1 MRRANRRCKQQ
12 IFTDGEVFVEGVLL
26 GHITDVVLQDVEI
39 LIERLA
45 VEDDI
50 SAGWLELT
58 GEHSH
63 QRALSRTARAHHAN
77 KLATRDAKRDS
88 LKTNLAF
95 AKTVRDFVYL
105 ESANDV
111 AFFLDDSFRKVAPQN
126 LSDIDSNRIAVPKL
140 RRRAHSLVAHH
151 DRPVRFND
159 LQNAHALVVVAEN
172 LQHDITA
179 RTRRQQNIVSLKPA
193 RVVRHQIFRF
203 GGLELKS
210 AAQGASTPAQIA
222 QIHFAV
228 VVENDPVLE
237 RGLDLC
243 AGFQSDSVEFGIHI
257 PQRLHSYVQ
266 SEGDPQRAFTRS
278 RAFQFHFI
286 RFLVHT
292 DENLWKRNVLLG
304 VEILCQLLVAEHLV
318 AYQNALARINSAEA
332 AAHQWSP
339 AHRDVLAAVIFQQ
352 NQIVIAKR
360 HQVIGFAEILEN
372 YICLAIWSERQRFQ
386 GGGAMLIDRGVRVL

>member
-26 GHITDVVLQDVEI
+26 GHITDVLLQDVEI
-39 LIERLA
+39 LIERLS

-63 QRALSRTARAHHAN
+63 QRALSRTARAHDTN
-77 KLATRDAKRDS
+77 ELATRDAKRNS

-95 AKTVRDFVYL
+95 AKTVRDSVHL
-105 ESANDV
+105 EGPNDV

-126 LSDIDSNRIAVPKL
+126 LSDIDSNRIAVLEL
-140 RRRAHSLVAHH
+140 RRRAHGVVAHH
-151 DRPVRFND
+151 DRPIRFND

-179 RTRRQQNIVSLKPA
+179 RARRQQNIVSLESA
-193 RVVRHQIFRF
+193 RVIRYEIFRF
-203 GGLELKS
+203 GSFELEP

-222 QIHFAV
+222 QIHLAV
-228 VVENDPVLE
+228 VMENDPVLE

-243 AGFQSDSVEFGIHI
+243 AGFQSDSVELGIHI
-257 PQRLHSYVQ
+257 PQRLHSHVQ
-266 SEGDPQRAFTRS
+266 SEGNPQRAFTRS

-286 RFLVHT
+286 RLLVHT
-292 DENLWKRNVLLG
+292 DENLWERNVLLG
-304 VEILCQLLVAEHLV
+304 VEILRQFLVAEHLI
-318 AYQNALARINSAEA
+318 AHQNALAWINSAKTP
-332 AAHQWSP
+332 AHQWSP

-352 NQIVIAKR
+352 NQIVITKR
-360 HQVIGFAEILEN
+360 HQVIAFAEVLE
-372 YICLAIWSERQRFQ
+372 YYVCLTVRPERQRFQ
-386 GGGAMLIDRGVRVL
+386 GGRAMLIDRRVRVL

>member
-26 GHITDVVLQDVEI
+26 GHITDVLLQDVEI

-45 VEDDI
+45 IEDDI

-63 QRALSRTARAHHAN
+63 QRALSRTARAHDTN
-77 KLATRDAKRDS
+77 ELATRDGKRNS

-95 AKTVRDFVYL
+95 AKTVRDFVHL
-105 ESANDV
+105 ESATDV

-126 LSDIDSNRIAVPKL
+126 LSDIDSNRIAVLEL
-140 RRRAHSLVAHH
+140 RRRAHSLASHH
-151 DRPVRFND
+151 DRPIRFND
-159 LQNAHALVVVAEN
+159 LQDTHALIVVAEN
-172 LQHDITA
+172 LQYHIAA
-179 RTRRQQNIVSLKPA
+179 RARRQQNIVSFEPA
-193 RVVRHQIFRF
+193 RVIRNQIFRF
-203 GGLELKS
+203 GGLELEAS
-210 AAQGASTPAQIA
+210 AQGASTPAQIA
-222 QIHFAV
+222 QIHFTV
-228 VVENDPVLE
+228 VMENDPVLE
-237 RGLDLC
+237 CSLDLR
-243 AGFQSDSVEFGIHI
+243 AGFQSDSVELGIHI

-292 DENLWKRNVLLG
+292 DENLWERNVFLG
-304 VEILCQLLVAEHLV
+304 VEILRQFLVAEHLV

-339 AHRDVLAAVIFQQ
+339 AHRDILAAVIFQQ
-352 NQIVIAKR
+352 NQIVITKR
-360 HQVIGFAEILEN
+360 HQVIGFAEVLEY
-372 YICLAIWSERQRFQ
+372 YICLAVSAEGQRFQ
-386 GGGAMLIDRGVRVL
+386 G